1 MLRKLMKYEFK
12 ATGRG
17 LLPLYGALL
26 GFALITR
33 ILFKGGLDERIN
45 DTFGTF
51 GSIANMICVFAY
63 GFTMAAVFVATFFII
78 VQRFY
83 KNILGDEG
91 YLMNTLPV
99 KPYLNI
105 INKIIVSL
113 IWTIVSC
120 FVALLSILI
129 LFATFDNISYFFINL
144 QPALKETYIKY
155 GGMPYL
161 ICFEFCV
168 LAIIQTVKSITML
181 YASISIGH
189 LFSKYKVLL
198 SFAAFV
204 ALNIIA
210 NIINSTFMIIFV
222 RDNISVPTHPTQ
234 GFIQILLLLGMIGEI
249 IYFAAY
255 FFITNYILNHKL
267 NLE

>member
-12 ATGRG
+12 ATGRC
-17 LLPLYGALL
+17 LLPLYAALL
-26 GFALITR
+26 VFAFIIR
-33 ILFKGGLDERIN
+33 ILFKGSLIN
-45 DTFGTF
+45 TINKDFGAF
-51 GSIANMICVFAY
+51 GNIANVLSIFLY

-105 INKIIVSL
+105 INKILVSA

-120 FVALLSILI
+120 FVAFISILI
-129 LFATFDNISYFFINL
+129 LFATFDSFTDIL
-144 QPALKETYIKY
+144 LPALIQKFKNITSDFSNMYC
-155 GGMPYL
+155 L
-161 ICFEFCV
+161 IFFEIC
-168 LAIIQTVKSITML
+168 IIGLVQLIKSITMI

-189 LFSKYKVLL
+189 LFNKAKILL
-198 SFAAFV
+198 SFAAYIGLSIV
-204 ALNIIA
+204 V
-210 NIINSTFMIIFV
+210 NIINS
-222 RDNISVPTHPTQ
+222 
-234 GFIQILLLLGMIGEI
+234 ILLIICSHFHPQPDIMWLFLLLYILLETA
-249 IYFAAY
+249 YFAVY
-255 FFITNYILNHKL
+255 FFITNYIITHKL

>member
-17 LLPLYGALL
+17 ILPLYGALL
-26 GFALITR
+26 VFALITR
-33 ILFKGGLDERIN
+33 ILFKGGLDEKIN
-45 DTFGTF
+45 DTFSTF

-91 YLMNTLPV
+91 YLMNTLPI

-120 FVALLSILI
+120 FVACLSIFI
-129 LFATFDNISYFFINL
+129 LFVTFDNISYFFANL
-144 QPALKETYIKY
+144 LPALKELYVEF
-155 GGMPYL
+155 GGLPYL
-161 ICFEFCV
+161 IGFEFCV
-168 LAIIQTVKSITML
+168 LAIIQLVKSITML

-189 LFSKYKVLL
+189 LFSKYKILS
-198 SFAAFV
+198 SFAAFIV
-204 ALNIIA
+204 LNIIS
-210 NIINSTFMIIFV
+210 NMINSTLVLILAKSQLSSFDTTAPGFFQIF
-222 RDNISVPTHPTQ
+222 
-234 GFIQILLLLGMIGEI
+234 LLLAMIGEL

-255 FFITNYILNHKL
+255 FFITNYIINHKL